1 MPESRWKSPEDA
13 VTVAV
18 IGGSGFHRW
27 ERFEPARTHNI
38 ETPYATEPVR
48 ITEGTLAGQVIA
60 FMPRHG
66 REHTLPPHLIN
77 YRANLWA
84 LKELDAT
91 AVVAIATVGGISPA
105 AAPGGLM
112 LPDQLLDYTYGRD
125 QTFHDGAD
133 GVVAHVDMTEPYCE
147 ELRRCLL
154 DAAAES
160 GVPVI
165 DGGTYA
171 ATQGPRFETA
181 AEVRRLERDGADI
194 VGMTGMP
201 EAALAK
207 ELQLAYAPVAIIVNP
222 AAGKA
227 HGGISMEQ
235 VREWQAAGR
244 ARVEQLLAH
253 AVPAVHDLAFAVPPP
268 LIA

>member
-1 MPESRWKSPEDA
+1 MDVRNS
-13 VTVAV
+13 VAV

-27 ERFEPARTHNI
+27 ERFEHAATHTI
-38 ETPYATEPVR
+38 GTPFAVEPVEVL
-48 ITEGTLAGQVIA
+48 EGSLAGHDILFV
-60 FMPRHG
+60 PRHG
-66 REHTLPPHLIN
+66 REHSLPPHLIN

-84 LKELDAT
+84 LKELDVV

-112 LPDQLLDYTYGRD
+112 IPDQVLDYTYGRA
-125 QTFHDGAD
+125 QTFHDGTN

-147 ELRRCLL
+147 ALRRRLL
-154 DAAAES
+154 EAAAQ
-160 GVPVI
+160 GGIDTV

-181 AEVRRLERDGADI
+181 AEVLRLERDGADV

-201 EAALAK
+201 ETALAK
-207 ELQLAYAPVAIIVNP
+207 ELRLAYATIAIIVNP

-227 HGGISMEQ
+227 HGGISMQQ
-235 VREWQAAGR
+235 VREWQSAGR
-244 ARVEQLLAH
+244 VQVEKLLVGAI
-253 AVPAVHDLAFAVPPP
+253 PAIREEVYDVPPP
-268 LIA
+268 LMA